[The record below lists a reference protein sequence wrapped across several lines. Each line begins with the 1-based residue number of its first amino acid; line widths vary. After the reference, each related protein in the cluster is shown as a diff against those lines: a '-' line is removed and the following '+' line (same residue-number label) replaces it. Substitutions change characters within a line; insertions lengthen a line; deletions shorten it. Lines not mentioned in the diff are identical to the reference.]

1 MQWKEQQGQGWG
13 GAGLLP
19 VGAPVERLKLT
30 VVAGPVM
37 LGARGGEGAGSRQRV
52 GQGREGGLRRRVGQ

>member
-19 VGAPVERLKLT
+19 VGAPVERLKLRGVT
-30 VVAGPVM
+30 GPVM
-37 LGARGGEGAGSRQRV
+37 LGARGGEGAGSWQRV
-52 GQGREGGLRRRVGQ
+52 GQGGEGGLSRRVGQ